1 MPIELIKKLVPI
13 KELVFVICQ
22 VHPSGKYIS
31 MVILPPQHYKSLSSM
46 TAILF
51 TTHSSSSDATNWI
64 YCLP

>member
-13 KELVFVICQ
+13 KELVFV

-31 MVILPPQHYKSLSSM
+31 VVILPPQHYTSLSFM
-46 TAILF
+46 MATLF
-51 TTHSSSSDATNWI
+51 TTHSSSSDAINWI